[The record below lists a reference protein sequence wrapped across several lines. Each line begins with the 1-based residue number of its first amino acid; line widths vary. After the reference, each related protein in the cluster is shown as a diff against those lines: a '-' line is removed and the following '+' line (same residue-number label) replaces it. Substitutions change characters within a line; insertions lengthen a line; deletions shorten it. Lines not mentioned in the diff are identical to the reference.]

1 MIAVRWPSVC
11 VNKSGVHLVGLGIDL
26 LSEDI
31 QNMFPILRI
40 DVPEALG
47 CRWLSQHWIG
57 LAIEK

>member
-47 CRWLSQHWIG
+47 CR
-57 LAIEK
+57 